1 MNPQQRAEC
10 LEYESAVTDSESDEQ
25 VSFNLA
31 IQDIRYHELLNSNE
45 PPLDAECPSIESV
58 VLRLRRCLSRH
69 DDKLARLRAQIEL
82 PEQEPLEQEKLEQKR
97 ASLATDLSRNA
108 AILSPLRRMPPEILS
123 EIFMLT
129 LPSDRAVVERG
140 KIDLRDSPWML
151 TRICGRWRT
160 VALAS
165 SSLWSFVAINCED
178 NLSAAYPLSLIRTQ
192 LQRAKHIRI
201 HFLAEDR
208 LTQYQMDIL
217 QLLVDHS
224 PLWEEVYLLVT
235 PGFLPIITTLHDRI
249 PLLRRV
255 WIECR
260 ESYTEAGSNPP
271 QLEAFNCLRGA
282 PVLRD
287 VSLILEDH
295 ILSVTLPAHQ
305 LTRYHLYG
313 TWEQHIHVL
322 MTAKNLTEAR
332 ICICDEETSL
342 AAPGTIIELCGLR
355 RLYVSRADVLDFLR
369 LPALHDVAFY
379 HESRELDTMQYLDSI
394 VERSSCV
401 LRRLCVEGLPV
412 ADMVTDILRTH
423 QAIAELVVILL
434 EPDSS
439 VDADSLIGHLAGQN
453 TEGVFTLAPQLNGMF
468 FGCQN
473 GNSFDYG
480 LYHDMLLSRWKTGA
494 LRSAG
499 LTTYSDSERPDSS
512 TYRRLDALRADG
524 LNLLCVDG
532 DNALTVMWAWALN
545 TYLQWLESG

>member
-1 MNPQQRAEC
+1 MNRHWTPN
-10 LEYESAVTDSESDEQ
+10 V
-25 VSFNLA
+25 
-31 IQDIRYHELLNSNE
+31 HPLNQW
-45 PPLDAECPSIESV
+45 
-58 VLRLRRCLSRH
+58 LRLRRCLSRH

-434 EPDSS
+434 SP
-439 VDADSLIGHLAGQN
+439 
-453 TEGVFTLAPQLNGMF
+453 TR
-468 FGCQN
+468 
-473 GNSFDYG
+473 
-480 LYHDMLLSRWKTGA
+480 RWTPI
-494 LRSAG
+494 L
-499 LTTYSDSERPDSS
+499 
-512 TYRRLDALRADG
+512 
-524 LNLLCVDG
+524 
-532 DNALTVMWAWALN
+532 
-545 TYLQWLESG
+545 

>member
-1 MNPQQRAEC
+1 
-10 LEYESAVTDSESDEQ
+10 
-25 VSFNLA
+25 
-31 IQDIRYHELLNSNE
+31 
-45 PPLDAECPSIESV
+45 
-58 VLRLRRCLSRH
+58 
-69 DDKLARLRAQIEL
+69 
-82 PEQEPLEQEKLEQKR
+82 
-97 ASLATDLSRNA
+97 
-108 AILSPLRRMPPEILS
+108 
-123 EIFMLT
+123 
-129 LPSDRAVVERG
+129 
-140 KIDLRDSPWML
+140 
-151 TRICGRWRT
+151 
-160 VALAS
+160 
-165 SSLWSFVAINCED
+165 
-178 NLSAAYPLSLIRTQ
+178 
-192 LQRAKHIRI
+192 
-201 HFLAEDR
+201 
-208 LTQYQMDIL
+208 
-217 QLLVDHS
+217 
-224 PLWEEVYLLVT
+224 
-235 PGFLPIITTLHDRI
+235 
-249 PLLRRV
+249 
-255 WIECR
+255 
-260 ESYTEAGSNPP
+260 
-271 QLEAFNCLRGA
+271 
-282 PVLRD
+282 
-287 VSLILEDH
+287 
-295 ILSVTLPAHQ
+295 
-305 LTRYHLYG
+305 
-313 TWEQHIHVL
+313 
-322 MTAKNLTEAR
+322 
-332 ICICDEETSL
+332 
-342 AAPGTIIELCGLR
+342 
-355 RLYVSRADVLDFLR
+355 LYVSRADVLDFLR

>member
-1 MNPQQRAEC
+1 MNPQQRAKC
-10 LEYESAVTDSESDEQ
+10 LEYESAVTDFESDEQ
-25 VSFNLA
+25 VPFNLA

-123 EIFMLT
+123 EIFTLT

-313 TWEQHIHVL
+313 TWEQHIHIL

-494 LRSAG
+494 LKSAG

-512 TYRRLDALRADG
+512 TYHRLDALRADG